1 MSILLKPRGISCIF
15 SPTRKDKDR
24 CAPLLRPRA
33 RASALPPAPAPSDTA
48 NLFADAAAVVQ
59 FLARLRAN
67 VVAHS
72 HAQRQRLLLPRHS
85 AADFAAAPHLAAVL
99 TAASRPAFP
108 GCERSYR
115 SLPSLSPPLHL

>member
-59 FLARLRAN
+59 FRARLRAN

-72 HAQRQRLLLPRHS
+72 HPQRHRLLLPRHS
-85 AADFAAAPHLAAVL
+85 AADFAAAPPVRGRLPAAAPTSA
-99 TAASRPAFP
+99 TA
-108 GCERSYR
+108 
-115 SLPSLSPPLHL
+115 